1 MHRAFRGGTGL
12 AVAKPTDVVS
22 IPGSLDHRSEQQ
34 LKNLVEALTLRR
46 REQIDNIAE

>member
-1 MHRAFRGGTGL
+1 MHRAFLGGTGL
-12 AVAKPTDVVS
+12 AVAEPTDVVS
-22 IPGSLDHRSEQQ
+22 ILGSLNHRSEQH